1 MIQKETPTMDDRD
14 TDIAQIRTWMRSV
27 MERRHW
33 SAEHW
38 ARVAGTSATNITR
51 FLRGTT
57 HVPSTRTLA
66 RLSQACGSM
75 PEIGQQVLS
84 LVPADRAVP
93 LYSAKDAV
101 NVLLLGKEPRKPTG
115 RNVITTM
122 QEVSVHA
129 FAVEVSSRRMELRGI
144 TPRDIV
150 ICEPVAVLRPQPGSV
165 VLYAVDVAKPGE
177 GLGTFELGVFREP
190 FITHH
195 SIDGP
200 EVVAVEDATIVG
212 VAVEARRSIPLSD

>member
-1 MIQKETPTMDDRD
+1 MDDRD
-14 TDIAQIRTWMRSV
+14 TDIARIRTWMHSV
-27 MERRHW
+27 MNRRHW

-75 PEIGQQVLS
+75 PEIGQQLLS
-84 LVPADRAVP
+84 LAPADRAVP

-101 NVLLLGKEPRKPTG
+101 LVLLHGKTPSEPTG
-115 RNVITTM
+115 KNVITTM

-129 FAVEVSSRRMELRGI
+129 FAVEVSSRRMELHGI
-144 TPRDIV
+144 VPHDIV
-150 ICEPVAVLRPQPGSV
+150 VCEPVAVLKPQPGRI
-165 VLYAVDVAKPGE
+165 VLYAVHAFKSGE
-177 GLGTFELGVFREP
+177 DLGDFFELGVFQP
-190 FITHH
+190 PHITHH
-195 SIDGP
+195 STNAP
-200 EVVAVEDATIVG
+200 EVVAVEDVTTIG
-212 VAVEARRSIPLSD
+212 VALEVRRSLDPGGIRSG